1 VFCTLDERGAPTS
14 APLTACRVSGLCNV
28 YLRSVGAGAT
38 LHQLRHFFATSLYRA
53 SKDIRLTQEA
63 LGHASPATTAIY
75 AGYDQSATAGYLQQI
90 AARVDASVAAAAS

>member
-1 VFCTLDERGAPTS
+1 VVRPRNTGRPLS
-14 APLTACRVSGLCNV
+14 ATRVSGLCNQH
-28 YLRSVGAGAT
+28 LHAVGADVT

-75 AGYDQSATAGYLQQI
+75 AGYDQSATAGYLHAI